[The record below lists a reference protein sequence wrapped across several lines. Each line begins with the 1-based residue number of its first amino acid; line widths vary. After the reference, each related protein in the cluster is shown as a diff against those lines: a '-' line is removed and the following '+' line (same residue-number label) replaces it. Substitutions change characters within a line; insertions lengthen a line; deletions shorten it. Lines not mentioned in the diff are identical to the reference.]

1 MLKILLK
8 KIVVL
13 TIGLPLVFFIRFFS
27 LVIPIRLGYFYGAR
41 IGHFAN
47 DVGQYLAEKN
57 FYNIGSLDFFFIGG
71 NISNRFFLKL
81 VKRKVYINKFFMILY
96 EANRM
101 LPNHYKYEVLVGS
114 SKSAGLTADLR
125 GLENKTGVNLDFNEQ
140 EHIQAS
146 KFLKEVGCNDK
157 FICLSVRDSA
167 YLERTFPEAD
177 FTYHEYRDSDI
188 ETYKKTIH
196 YLLDKNYYVFRMG
209 KIVKEP
215 LKIEHPNFLD
225 YASSKHRCDF
235 LDVWLMANCYF
246 CISTATGLDEIAR
259 VFRKP
264 INYVNAVPIG
274 HFPSSYP
281 GCIWTPKTIISK
293 DNMKKLSL
301 NEIILNGSID
311 FPESG
316 SYKSNL
322 DSKNLKLIDNT
333 EDEILE
339 STIEMHEKLNDEWN
353 FTKEHEE
360 IQRLFWKKLE
370 TWSNFNSYHNNN
382 QEDRVGIIS
391 DYYLKK
397 NTDWFLK

>member
-1 MLKILLK
+1 MKRFLKLILITFIGIPFCICMRLISPFF
-8 KIVVL
+8 KIRV
-13 TIGLPLVFFIRFFS
+13 GS
-27 LVIPIRLGYFYGAR
+27 FYGER

-47 DVGQYLAEKN
+47 DVGQYLSEKD
-57 FYNIGSLDFFFIGG
+57 FYNIDSLDFFFIGG
-71 NISNRFFLKL
+71 NVSNRFFLKL
-81 VKRKVYINKFFMILY
+81 VKRKIYINKFFMILY
-96 EANRM
+96 EANRI
-101 LPNHYKYEVLVGS
+101 LPNYHKYEVLVGS
-114 SKSAGLTADLR
+114 SKSSGLTADLR

-140 EHIQAS
+140 EHVQAS
-146 KFLKEVGCNDK
+146 KFLKEVGCNSK
-157 FICLSVRDSA
+157 FICLNVRDSE
-167 YLERTFPEAD
+167 YLKRTFPEVD
-177 FTYHEYRDSDI
+177 FTDHEYRDSDI

-209 KIVKEP
+209 KIVQKT
-215 LKIEHPNFLD
+215 LNIEHPNFLD
-225 YASSKHRCDF
+225 YSASKYRCDF

-264 INYVNAVPIG
+264 INYVNAMPIG

-281 GCIWTPKTIISK
+281 GCIWTPKTIITK
-293 DNMKKLSL
+293 DNIRKLSL
-301 NEIILNGSID
+301 DDIIHHSAID
-311 FPESG
+311 FPESR
-316 SYKSNL
+316 SYQSNL
-322 DSKNLKLIDNT
+322 DLKNLRLINNT
-333 EDEILE
+333 EDEILG
-339 STIEMHEKLNDEWN
+339 STIEMDKKLNNTWN

-360 IQRLFWKKLE
+360 NQRLFWEKLE